1 MGRPIDRTGAFFKKT
16 GSFFFGDDGK
26 EQICMTGF
34 DYTLTNP
41 MGLHM
46 RPAGVMVKRLGG
58 VPCEV
63 TLHCG
68 QRSANAKGLFSVMA
82 LAAKCGETVTVEVTG
97 ENEQA
102 VAEELQIFF
111 KENF

>member
-1 MGRPIDRTGAFFKKT
+1 
-16 GSFFFGDDGK
+16 
-26 EQICMTGF
+26 MTGF
-34 DYTLTNP
+34 DYTLKNP

-46 RPAGVMVKRLGG
+46 RPAGVMVKRLNE
-58 VPCEV
+58 VPCTV
-63 TLHCG
+63 MLRCG
-68 QRSANAKGLFSVMA
+68 ERSANGKRILAVMS
-82 LAAKCGETVTVEVTG
+82 LAAKCGETVKVEVTG

>member
-1 MGRPIDRTGAFFKKT
+1 
-16 GSFFFGDDGK
+16 
-26 EQICMTGF
+26 MTSF

-46 RPAGVMVKRLGG
+46 RPAGVMVKRLSEA
-58 VPCEV
+58 PCEV
-63 TLHCG
+63 TLRCG
-68 QRSANAKGLFSVMA
+68 ERSANAKRILGVMA

-97 ENEQA
+97 ENERA
-102 VAEELQIFF
+102 VAEELRIFF